1 MPEDARLAGQYSP
14 FPVRLPH
21 RRAELR
27 PKVARPYFDS
37 VGAQLLA

>member
-14 FPVRLPH
+14 FLVRLPH

-27 PKVARPYFDS
+27 PKVARHYFES
-37 VGAQLLA
+37 VAQLLA